1 MSFSDTVIL
10 DAIASHLRARTAPT
24 GETIKA
30 VFAYPPDGI
39 ATSPIITLYPQG
51 DSIRYGAANRQV
63 TLTVEAV
70 LYLPQVEYSR
80 QLARVAA
87 FRTWMRDAFLDG
99 VLLDSADGVS
109 QASVTSTSIGS
120 SEYGDAPWITV
131 SATIEVTGV
140 EAIAPSA

>member
-1 MSFSDTVIL
+1 MSFSDAVVL
-10 DAIASHLRARTAPT
+10 EAIAAHLRARTAPT
-24 GETIKA
+24 GETIKG

-51 DSIRYGAANRQV
+51 DTVRYGAANRQV

-70 LYLPQVEYSR
+70 LYLPQIEYSR

-87 FRTWMRDAFLDG
+87 FRTWMRDAFLDA
-99 VLLDSADGVS
+99 VLLNSADGVA
-109 QASVTSTSIGS
+109 QASVTGTSVGS